1 MNNLKSQYN
10 TVFFKIIRKL
20 YVNSSLQEI
29 IKFKKNFLNVKN
41 LYSIIVTK
49 NVMEYMKEEYEID
62 KHFLNKDTL
71 EGVRK
76 LLF

>member
-62 KHFLNKDTL
+62 KHFLNKDTV
-71 EGVRK
+71 EEVRK